1 MRSSLSK
8 KILFPTLSTIAIGI
22 VTVLVVS
29 YLSAYGVVKQELTRR
44 LEREVQLSAK
54 LIDSWL
60 QARMTDL
67 VIWSAQEIF
76 PEALTGK
83 NDTGWQAREEA
94 QNLLAV
100 LQQGYPFYDSIF
112 LTDLQGE
119 VIAISSKNVDSYADV
134 RLADRPYFKETMQ
147 GKTVVS
153 PIITS
158 RFSAKKVFTITIPIS
173 VNGTHVGLIGGA
185 VLLDDFK
192 SLFLDDFKL
201 KKNGYAFLTDKQ
213 QQVFASS
220 RNNENNFSSTQANN
234 FLQRIAAGDNG
245 IFTHKMDGEEILTV
259 FQHLHWADWS
269 FNLNQS
275 LDDTLRPLLRIGQI
289 SVAGGIFVLVFLSL
303 VISTLFRQ
311 LIVARLRAMLKV
323 IGRVKEGDLA
333 HRIPDQI
340 TRPDEITDLT
350 DSFNTMIEQLDTT
363 LLDLNQEIQVR
374 KDTELALAH
383 HQENLEKTIALRSQE
398 LEKEISER
406 QQIEERLDRAEKM
419 EMIGTLAGGVAHDL
433 NNILSGIVTYPELLL
448 MKIPADSPLTKPLQT
463 IKESGEKASA
473 IVQDLLTLARRGV
486 SVKEP
491 VNLNT
496 LLIDY
501 LHSPE
506 FKFLQSYH
514 ANIEIVTDCAPDLLP
529 ILGSSM
535 HLAKTIM
542 NLITNAA
549 ESMPQGGQ
557 LRIKTENRYID
568 NSLRLYEKIDQGEYV
583 VLEIADM
590 GSGIKPEDLDR
601 IFEPF
606 YTTKKMGKSGTGL
619 GMAVVWGTVKDHLG
633 YINCESQVGAG
644 TTFTLFFPVT
654 SKIYQHQME
663 TVSFADYRGNGE
675 KILVIDD
682 VEEQREIASTILK
695 ELGYQVS
702 AVGSGEEALML
713 ARQERF
719 DLLLL
724 DMILGSGLDGLD
736 TYRQFLVLAP
746 GQKAIITSGFSETE
760 RITEALRLGVGQ
772 YVKKPYMIAKLG
784 IAIRKE
790 LRTEE
795 GDTSH
800 TISIDPN
807 HHAGSMP

>member
-8 KILFPTLSTIAIGI
+8 KILFPTLITIALGL
-22 VTVLVVS
+22 VAVLAVS
-29 YLSAYGVVKQELTRR
+29 SLSAHIVVKQELTRR
-44 LEREVQLSAK
+44 LEREVQLTAK

-60 QARMTDL
+60 KSRMSDL
-67 VIWSAQEIF
+67 VIWSGQEVF

-83 NDTGWQAREEA
+83 NGNGKGSLEEA

-100 LQQGYPFYDSIF
+100 LQKGYPFYDNIF
-112 LTDLQGE
+112 LADRQGN
-119 VIAISSKNVDSYADV
+119 VIAISSKNVESYADV
-134 RLADRPYFKETMQ
+134 GLADRPYFKETLQ

-153 PIITS
+153 PIIIS
-158 RFSAKKVFTITIPIS
+158 RFSAKKVFTITIPITID
-173 VNGTHVGLIGGA
+173 GTSVGLIGGA

-201 KKNGYAFLTDKQ
+201 KKHGYAFLTDKQ

-220 RNNENNFSSTQANN
+220 RNNEGDFVSTHANN
-234 FLQRIAAGDNG
+234 FLQRIAAGDKG
-245 IFTHKMDGEEILTV
+245 VFTHKLDDQEIITV

-275 LDDTLRPLLRIGQI
+275 LDETLRPLLQIGQV
-289 SVAGGIFVLVFLSL
+289 SFAGGLIVLIFLTL
-303 VISTLFRQ
+303 VISSLFRQ
-311 LIVARLRAMLKV
+311 LIVKRLRVMLTV
-323 IGRVKEGDLA
+323 IGMVKEGGLT
-333 HRIPDQI
+333 HRIPEQI
-340 TRPDEITDLT
+340 TRPDEITELT

-363 LLDLNQEIQVR
+363 LTNLNQEIQVR
-374 KDTELALAH
+374 KDTESALAH
-383 HQENLEKTIALRSQE
+383 HQENLEKIIALRSQE

-406 QQIEERLDRAEKM
+406 QHIEERLDRAEKM

-448 MKIPADSPLTKPLQT
+448 MKIPADSPLAKPLQT

-491 VNLNT
+491 VNLNI
-496 LLIDY
+496 LLDEY
-501 LHSPE
+501 LNSPE

-549 ESMPQGGQ
+549 ESMAQGGQ
-557 LRIKTENRYID
+557 IRLKTENRYID

-583 VLEIADM
+583 VLEVTDM

-633 YINCESQVGAG
+633 SINCESQVGIG

-654 SKIYQHQME
+654 SKTYQLQMQ
-663 TVSFADYRGNGE
+663 TASFADYQGNGE

-682 VEEQREIASTILK
+682 VVEQREIASTILT
-695 ELGYQVS
+695 ELGYQV
-702 AVGSGEEALML
+702 ATVGSGEEALEL

-736 TYRQFLVLAP
+736 TYRQLLVFAP

-784 IAIRKE
+784 LAIRKE
-790 LRTEE
+790 LRTEK
-795 GDTSH
+795 DVKSQ
-800 TISIDPN
+800 TISVDPN
-807 HHAGSMP
+807 H

>member
-1 MRSSLSK
+1 MRSGLSK
-8 KILFPTLSTIAIGI
+8 KILFPALSTITLGLVI
-22 VTVLVVS
+22 VLIFS
-29 YLSAYGVVKQELTRR
+29 YLNAQTVVQQELTRR
-44 LEREVQLSAK
+44 LEREVQLTAK
-54 LIDSWL
+54 LIDNWL

-67 VIWSAQEIF
+67 VIWSGQEIF

-83 NDTGWQAREEA
+83 NGNGKQALEEA
-94 QNLLAV
+94 QKLLAV
-100 LQQGYPFYDSIF
+100 LQKGYPFYDSIF
-112 LTDLQGE
+112 LANLQGE
-119 VIAISSKNVDSYADV
+119 VIAISSNNVESYADV
-134 RLADRPYFKETMQ
+134 RLADRPYFKETLQ

-153 PIITS
+153 PIIVS
-158 RFSAKKVFTITIPIS
+158 RFSAKKVFTITMPIT
-173 VNGTHVGLIGGA
+173 VAGTHVGLIGGA

-192 SLFLDDFKL
+192 LLFLEDFKL
-201 KKNGYAFLTDKQ
+201 KRNGYAFLTDKQ

-220 RNNENNFSSTQANN
+220 RDNESDLANTQSNN
-234 FLQRIAAGDNG
+234 FLQRITAVDNG
-245 IFTHKMDGEEILTV
+245 AFTHKMGEEEILTV
-259 FQHLHWADWS
+259 FQHLHWAEWS

-275 LDDTLRPLLRIGQI
+275 LDETLRPLLRIGQV
-289 SVAGGIFVLVFLSL
+289 SVAGGVLVLIFISF
-303 VISTLFRQ
+303 VISSLFRQ
-311 LIVARLRAMLKV
+311 LIVKRLRAMLQV
-323 IGRVKEGDLA
+323 IGMVKEGDLT
-333 HRIPDQI
+333 HRIPEQR
-340 TRPDEITDLT
+340 TRTDEITELT
-350 DSFNTMIEQLDTT
+350 DSFNTMIEQLDST
-363 LLDLNQEIQVR
+363 LTELNQEIQVR
-374 KDTELALAH
+374 KDTESALAH
-383 HQENLEKTIALRSQE
+383 HQENLEQTIALRSQE

-448 MKIPADSPLTKPLQT
+448 MKISADSPLTKPLQT

-473 IVQDLLTLARRGV
+473 IVQDLLTLARRSV

-491 VNLNT
+491 VNLNA
-496 LLIDY
+496 LLVDY

-506 FKFLQSYH
+506 FNFLQSYH
-514 ANIEIVTDCAPDLLP
+514 VNIEIVTDCAPDLLP
-529 ILGSSM
+529 ILGSPM

-549 ESMPQGGQ
+549 ESMAQGGQ
-557 LRIKTENRYID
+557 IRIKTENRYID

-583 VLEIADM
+583 VLEVKDM

-633 YINCESQVGAG
+633 YINCESQIGIG
-644 TTFTLFFPVT
+644 TSFTLFFPVT
-654 SKIYQHQME
+654 SKTYQLQMQ
-663 TVSFADYRGNGE
+663 TTSFEDYRGSGE

-682 VEEQREIASTILK
+682 VDEQREIASTILT
-695 ELGYQVS
+695 ELGYKV
-702 AVGSGEEALML
+702 ATAGSGEEALEL
-713 ARQERF
+713 ARQEPF

-724 DMILGSGLDGLD
+724 DMILGTGLDGLD
-736 TYRQFLVLAP
+736 TYRQFLVFAP

-784 IAIRKE
+784 LAIRKE
-790 LRTEE
+790 LRTEK
-795 GDTSH
+795 DATSH
-800 TISIDPN
+800 TISVDPN
-807 HHAGSMP
+807 H